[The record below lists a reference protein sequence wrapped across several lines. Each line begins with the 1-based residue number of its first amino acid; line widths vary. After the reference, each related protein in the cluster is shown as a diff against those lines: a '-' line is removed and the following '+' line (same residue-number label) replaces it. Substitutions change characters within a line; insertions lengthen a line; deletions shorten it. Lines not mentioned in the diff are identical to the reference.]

1 METKMIK
8 TILSAIPG
16 LVLTILFISPLF
28 SPLLNA
34 QENKAKTQ
42 VFTGASSNNFPPMNL
57 LDKDGNLKGFGCDLS
72 DAVMKAVGV
81 EIRHIHSSHWNEVLE
96 WLDSGEADFIHDTG
110 YTEARDKFLD
120 YSKPIIEMPEMI
132 FVRSDQYDITGLN
145 SLKGKKVAC
154 VNKHISHLYL
164 QKFPEISCYVVK
176 TPVEGLYELISKK
189 VDAFVYPKQIV
200 LYLAQ
205 NLRLTDKIKTTGDP
219 LRSLT
224 WSMVVKDGNKELLTL
239 LNDGID
245 KVRISGEYDR
255 IYDRWWG
262 KRALAGYS
270 EHELRIITSIV
281 VVISIAFVSLIA
293 LILYSYKL
301 RSGKKILEREI
312 SQRKHAEKE
321 LRESEERFDLAMK
334 FANDGIVDWNIKT
347 NEIYYSPGW
356 KKMIGYE
363 DHEIKN
369 KPSEWKRLTKP
380 EDIKASQ
387 KMLNEVLERKRERF
401 EKEFKML
408 HKDGHWVDVLARAN
422 VIFDE
427 KDKGIRLVGTHVD
440 ITDLKR
446 MEAELRQAQKMESV
460 GRLAGGVAHD
470 FNNMLSVILGNTEM
484 ILEDADTANPFI
496 NNLQEIH
503 KATKRSIDLTQ
514 QLLAFA
520 RKQTIAPKVLDL
532 NKTIEGMLRMLRR
545 LIGENI
551 DLAWI
556 PRKNLYTV
564 KIDPSQI
571 DQVMANLCVNARDS
585 IKGVGK
591 ITIETNNISFDENY
605 CHEHDGFK
613 PGEFVMIAV
622 SDNGCGMGTEI
633 LDNLF
638 EPFFTTKDVSK
649 GTGLGLATVYGIIK
663 QNKGFINVYSEPDK
677 GTSFK
682 IYLPVHAGK
691 VLKAQKQKAKKEALG
706 GFETILLVEDEESIL
721 KMTTMMLERLG
732 YSVLATSS
740 PAKAIDS
747 GEAHSGKI
755 NLLMTDVVMPE
766 MNGRELAKKLLS
778 RFPNLKCLFMSG
790 YTANVIAHHG
800 VLDEEVQ
807 FIQKPFS
814 QQDLAIKVREVLDTD
829 KI

>member
-57 LDKDGNLKGFGCDLS
+57 LDKDGTLKGFGCDLS

-164 QKFPEISCYVVK
+164 QNFPGISCYVVK

-205 NLRLTDKIKTTGDP
+205 NLRLTDKIKTTGHP

-270 EHELRIITSIV
+270 EHELRIFTSIV
-281 VVISIAFVSLIA
+281 VVISIVFVSLIA
-293 LILYSYKL
+293 LILYNYKL

-321 LRESEERFDLAMK
+321 LRASEERFDLAMK

-369 KPSEWKRLTKP
+369 QPSEWKRLTKP

-387 KMLNEVLERKRERF
+387 KMLNEVLERKRDRF

-503 KATKRSIDLTQ
+503 KAAKRSIDLTQ

-622 SDNGCGMGTEI
+622 SDNGCGMDTEI

-691 VLKAQKQKAKKEALG
+691 ILKAQKQRAKKETKG

-732 YSVLATSS
+732 YSVLAASS

-766 MNGRELAKKLLS
+766 MNGRELSTKLLS

-814 QQDLAIKVREVLDTD
+814 QQDLAIKVREVLDTG

>member
-1 METKMIK
+1 MIK